1 LKSPGR
7 KALIVVLDGVG
18 IGALPDAAEYGDQGS
33 NTLANLAAAAGGLNL
48 PNLQRLGLGNIAPI
62 QGVGPATSPLANYG
76 RMAEASP
83 GKDSTS
89 GHWEI
94 AGLLLEKPFP
104 TYPGGFPPE
113 VIRAFEQ
120 ATGRGTLGNVAAS
133 GTEIIQRLGDEHV
146 RTGRPIIYTSADSV
160 FQIAAHEEVIGLEEL
175 YGICGIARNLLTG
188 PHAVGRVIARPF
200 LGASGGYYRTPHRK
214 DFSLCPPGETLVDRL
229 SARGLAT
236 KSIGKVDYLFAKRGF
251 TAGVHAA
258 SNAEVIEHLVAEAAA
273 PDEGGAGLVFANLVD
288 FDMLWGHRND
298 VDGFRRGLEEF
309 DRALPRILERLGR
322 DNLLAITADHGNDPT
337 TPSTDHSREH
347 VPLLVYGKDLRQ
359 GVDLGLRKTFADL
372 GATIGEMFGVR
383 TETGTSFL
391 SEISRG

>member
-18 IGALPDAAEYGDQGS
+18 IGALPDAALYGDEGS
-33 NTLANLAAAAGGLNL
+33 NTLGNLATAVGGLDL
-48 PNLQRLGLGNIAPI
+48 PNLQRFGLGNIAEI
-62 QGVGPATSPLANYG
+62 KGIAPAASPLANYG

-89 GHWEI
+89 GHWEM
-94 AGLLLEKPFP
+94 AGLVLERPFP
-104 TYPGGFPPE
+104 TYPRGFPPE
-113 VIRAFEQ
+113 VMRAFEK
-120 ATGRGTLGNVAAS
+120 AIGRGTLGNVAAS
-133 GTEIIQRLGDEHV
+133 GTEIIKRLGDEHV
-146 RTGRPIIYTSADSV
+146 RTGKPIVYTSADSV

-175 YGICGIARNLLTG
+175 YRICGIARGLLTG

-200 LGASGGYYRTPHRK
+200 LGPSGGYYRTPHRT
-214 DFSLCPPGETLVDRL
+214 DFSICPPRETLVDLL
-229 SARGLAT
+229 SARGLVT

-251 TAGVHAA
+251 TDGVHAA
-258 SNAEVIEHLVAEAAA
+258 SNAEVIEQLVTDAAA
-273 PDEGGAGLVFANLVD
+273 PVAGGAGLVFANLVD

-298 VDGFRRGLEEF
+298 VEGFRRGLEEF
-309 DRALPRILERLGR
+309 DRGLPRILDGLGP

-347 VPLLVYGKDLRQ
+347 VPLLVYGKTLRQ